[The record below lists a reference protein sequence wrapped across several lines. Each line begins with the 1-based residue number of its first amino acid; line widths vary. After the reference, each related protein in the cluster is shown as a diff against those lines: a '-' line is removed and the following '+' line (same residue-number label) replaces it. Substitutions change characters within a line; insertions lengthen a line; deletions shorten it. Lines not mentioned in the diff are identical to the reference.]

1 MSVKFIDGQ
10 SIYLRPLEKE
20 DLKGN
25 YSLWLNDPKINELNS
40 HCRFVKTQNELN
52 NYIESVSSSKSELVL
67 AVVYK
72 QNDLHVGNISLQSIN
87 WLNRDAE
94 IAFILGEVD
103 YWGKGIM
110 YEAGKLLLSHAFKKL
125 NLHRIHC
132 GTSINNLG
140 MIRLAKKLGM
150 KQEGIRR
157 EALFNNGKYFDIV
170 EFGIINKKIKN
181 I

>member
-110 YEAGKLLLSHAFKKL
+110 YEAGKLLIDHAFEKL
-125 NLHRIHC
+125 NLHRIYC
-132 GTSINNLG
+132 ATSINNRG
-140 MIRLAKKLGM
+140 MIKLASKLGM

-157 EALFNNGKYFDIV
+157 EALFNKRRYFDIV
-170 EFGIINKKIKN
+170 EFGILENDAL
-181 I
+181 